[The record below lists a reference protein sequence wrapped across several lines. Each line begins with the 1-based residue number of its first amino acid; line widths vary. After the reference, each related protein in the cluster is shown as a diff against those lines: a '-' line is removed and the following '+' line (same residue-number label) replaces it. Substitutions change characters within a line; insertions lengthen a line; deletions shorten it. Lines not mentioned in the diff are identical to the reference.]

1 MTDRTKLTLKGAI
14 ATTRGWVDEKTGE
27 LLVSIR
33 GLPNAVE
40 WEKNIHLKA
49 KAEEPQVE
57 EPVKTEEPKVEEPKV
72 ETVEAPK
79 KTSKK
84 SRNKKTSEAK

>member
-57 EPVKTEEPKVEEPKV
+57 EPVKTEEPKVE
-72 ETVEAPK
+72 TVEAPK